1 MTIDSISGASDMK
14 ANKPE
19 GAPDALRDADD
30 RDGDEHRRGAPA
42 AGPAARPA
50 PGGSGSGSGSG
61 DGGARVQAN
70 VSSLAQALGTDADSL
85 LERLRSGAD
94 LASLLG
100 GASTTAAGYG
110 SSATSASA
118 FVSGGLAVDRYA

>member
-1 MTIDSISGASDMK
+1 MK

-19 GAPDALRDADD
+19 GAPDLSETQMTEMATNIAE
-30 RDGDEHRRGAPA
+30 GRRTQ
-42 AGPAARPA
+42 GPPPGPP

-61 DGGARVQAN
+61 DGGARVEAN
-70 VSSLAQALGTDADSL
+70 VSSLAQALGPDADSL

-94 LASLLG
+94 LASLLD